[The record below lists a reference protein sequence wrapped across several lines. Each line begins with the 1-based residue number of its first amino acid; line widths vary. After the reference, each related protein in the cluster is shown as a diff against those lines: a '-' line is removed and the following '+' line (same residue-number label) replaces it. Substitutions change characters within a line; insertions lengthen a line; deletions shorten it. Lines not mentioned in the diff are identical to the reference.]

1 MTPDSPIQPTV
12 EQAMALAL
20 QKHQAGNLA
29 DAEKIY
35 RDVLEREP
43 GNRQALHLLGIIA
56 FHTGRTDLAI
66 EMIGRAIV
74 ISPAVAALHSNL
86 GNALRQ
92 KRRLDDAANAYREAI
107 RIDPNFAA
115 AHINLG
121 NILLETSKFEQAIE
135 AYRRALQ
142 LAPEN
147 AAAHYNLGIAL
158 RKSGFLDDAAAAYR
172 EAIKLKADQAEVF
185 HELGLVLRD
194 QGLHDES
201 IAAARRAVALKPDSP
216 HFHSNLILRLH
227 YHPES
232 TPALLL
238 HEARQWGR
246 KHSAKFAQTGRPP
259 ANDPDRHRPLKI
271 GYVSPDFRNHPVGRF
286 ILPLMEG
293 HDARQFQI
301 HCYARTDGA
310 DEMTRRIRSC
320 ARVWRDTVGMSDE
333 QLAEQIRADGI
344 DLLVDLSSHTAF
356 NRLLVFARK
365 PAPVQVTYLAYPGTT
380 GIETMDYRITDDYL
394 DPPGI
399 SDEFYCETSVRVKS
413 YWCYRSP
420 IEDLEVTAPP
430 AAKAGFVMFGCLN
443 AFRKVTT
450 ATLETWSTVLS
461 AVPNSQILIH
471 AEAGSH
477 RRRVQDFFQA
487 RGIDPRRI
495 AFTAMLPLK
504 QYMQQYSRIDIALD
518 PFPFGGGTTSCDA
531 LWVGVPVITLLG
543 RTAVGRGGVSILS
556 NAGFADFIAGDTA
569 DYIRRAVEL
578 AGDLTRLKELRSN
591 QRERMQNSRLMD
603 EQRFVSD
610 FELALR
616 WMWQEWCSQS
626 ASPASRTH

>member
-1 MTPDSPIQPTV
+1 
-12 EQAMALAL
+12 MALAL
-20 QKHQAGNLA
+20 QKHQAGNLS
-29 DAEKIY
+29 DAEQIY
-35 RDVLEREP
+35 RDVLSREP
-43 GNRQALHLLGIIA
+43 GNFQALHLLGIVA

-74 ISPAVAALHSNL
+74 ISPGVAALHSNL

-121 NILLETSKFEQAIE
+121 NILLETGKFGEAIQ
-135 AYRRALQ
+135 AYRTGLK

-158 RKSGFLDDAAAAYR
+158 RKSGLLDDAATAYR
-172 EAIKLKADQAEVF
+172 QAIKLKPDQSEVF

-194 QGLHDES
+194 QGLHDET
-201 IAAARRAVALKPDSP
+201 IAAAHRAVALKPHSP
-216 HFHSNLILRLH
+216 EFHSNLILRLH
-227 YHPES
+227 YHQES
-232 TPALLL
+232 TPASLLE
-238 HEARQWGR
+238 EARQWGR
-246 KHSAKFAQTGRPP
+246 KHAAKFAQAARPHS
-259 ANDPDRHRPLKI
+259 NDPNPDRPLKV

-286 ILPLMEG
+286 ILPLMQR

-301 HCYARTDGA
+301 HCYARTDGE

-320 ARVWRDTVGMSDE
+320 ARVWRDTGGMNNDR
-333 QLAEQIRADGI
+333 LAEQIREDGVDI
-344 DLLVDLSSHTAF
+344 LVDLSSHTAF

-380 GIETMDYRITDDYL
+380 GIEMMDYRITDASL

-399 SDEFYCETSVRVKS
+399 SEEFYCEKSVRLES
-413 YWCYRSP
+413 YWCYRPP

-430 AAKAGFVMFGCLN
+430 AASAGFVTFGCLN
-443 AFRKVTT
+443 AFRKLTA
-450 ATLETWSTVLS
+450 ATLETWSAVLS
-461 AVPNSQILIH
+461 AASHSQMLIH

-477 RRRVQDFFQA
+477 RRRVQDFFQS
-487 RGIDPRRI
+487 RGIDPQRI
-495 AFTAMLPLK
+495 VFTAMLPLEK
-504 QYMQQYSRIDIALD
+504 YMRQYSRIDIALD
-518 PFPFGGGTTSCDA
+518 PFPFGGGTTTCDA
-531 LWVGVPVITLLG
+531 LWMGVPVITLAG

-556 NAGFADFIAGDTA
+556 NAGFADFIARDTA

-578 AGDLTRLKELRSN
+578 AGDLRHLKELRSN
-591 QRERMQNSRLMD
+591 QRERMHHSRLMD
-603 EQRFVSD
+603 ERRFVSD
-610 FELALR
+610 FESALR
-616 WMWQEWCSQS
+616 WMWQEWCK
-626 ASPASRTH
+626 SPRKRL